1 MVAIFS
7 LNTTLLKRYQTT
19 QSALLYLLTHIILPP
34 QICHRLHRKPL
45 YGWKEGLARN
55 GIYNAVRVP
64 LAVLLQAHPARQMF
78 SCTS

>member
-45 YGWKEGLARN
+45 YGWKEGSARN
-55 GIYNAVRVP
+55 GI
-64 LAVLLQAHPARQMF
+64 
-78 SCTS
+78 